1 MNCLF
6 LSEILSNFA
15 NCHEYQKQERKDSLS
30 TYLPTVSLP
39 LLGSFVAGAFGRFL
53 GSKGTA
59 IVTITRASFS
69 FTFSLTVFHEVAL
82 GASACYI
89 KIAPWISLEMFDA
102 SWGFLGDR
110 EVTG

>member
-1 MNCLF
+1 MRLALF
-6 LSEILSNFA
+6 LNWK

-30 TYLPTVSLP
+30 TYLLIVSL
-39 LLGSFVAGAFGRFL
+39 LLPGSFVAGASGRFP

-59 IVTITRASFS
+59 IVTTTCVPFP

-89 KIAPWISLEMFDA
+89 KIAPRIFLEMFDA
-102 SWGFLGDR
+102 SRGFSGDR

>member
-1 MNCLF
+1 MVKSF
-6 LSEILSNFA
+6 GQVA
-15 NCHEYQKQERKDSLS
+15 NQ
-30 TYLPTVSLP
+30 VSLP
-39 LLGSFVAGAFGRFL
+39 LLSSFVAGAFGRFL

-59 IVTITRASFS
+59 IVTITCASFS
-69 FTFSLTVFHEVAL
+69 LTFSLTVFHEVAL

-89 KIAPWISLEMFDA
+89 KIAPWISLEMFDT